1 MLPCCRAAQ
10 NINILSSCA
19 PPKLKLKG
27 GWRLLVKV
35 IKFASRCCCCCC
47 CGCCVLMISLEQCFM
62 LCLINQAKIQ
72 MLSVCGIFPNYVI
85 GATSYPTTYIPPSME
100 NVCVYWCVV
109 DKQTAAAAACAV
121 SCHYVQR
128 SLGRLTMFA
137 FVQRDSSSFCFLR
150 RRLHLRSI
158 VMAIMQNPRLTQ
170 RDERRRGK
178 R

>member
-1 MLPCCRAAQ
+1 MLLLWLLRAYDKPGTVFHAMPHKSSQ
-10 NINILSSCA
+10 NSN
-19 PPKLKLKG
+19 
-27 GWRLLVKV
+27 V
-35 IKFASRCCCCCC
+35 
-47 CGCCVLMISLEQCFM
+47 ISLRNIPQ
-62 LCLINQAKIQ
+62 LRNWGNQLPAH
-72 MLSVCGIFPNYVI
+72 LP
-85 GATSYPTTYIPPSME
+85 TSL
-100 NVCVYWCVV
+100 NGDVCVYWCVV